1 MGKNRSVI
9 FKAGDYLAPRF
20 WPMWI
25 VIGLLRLVA
34 VLPYSAAM
42 GIGRMLG
49 NLVYHLSRTR
59 RAVVDTNLE
68 LCFPEKS
75 RAEREQIKRETY
87 RNFGVALIEM
97 AICWWWSD
105 RRLRPLVEIRGKEH
119 LDAVLA
125 AGKGAI
131 LLSGHFTSLEIG
143 GRLLSMYLPFQTIY
157 RTQRNALFDSFLYT
171 RRSSYLQRVVSRK
184 DMRQLMRGIRE
195 GIPTWYAP
203 DQDFRRERNVFAPF
217 MGVPAATITAGSRL
231 AEATGAAML
240 PYYPQRRRDGSG
252 YLLIIGEPLEN
263 FPSGDEVA
271 DATAINASI
280 GEFVRMDPGNYMWIH
295 ERFKTRPPG
304 EAPIY
309 R

>member
-1 MGKNRSVI
+1 
-9 FKAGDYLAPRF
+9 
-20 WPMWI
+20 MWI
-25 VIGLLRLVA
+25 TIGLLRLVA
-34 VLPYSAAM
+34 LLPYTLAI
-42 GIGRMLG
+42 GIGKLLG
-49 NLVYHLSRTR
+49 NLVYHLSRKR
-59 RAVVDTNLE
+59 RAVVDINLE
-68 LCFPEKS
+68 LCFPQKS
-75 RAEREQIKRETY
+75 RAERARIKREAY
-87 RNFGVALIEM
+87 RNFGVGLIEM
-97 AICWWWSD
+97 AICWWWPD
-105 RRLRPLVEIRGKEH
+105 RRLEPLVEIEGKEH
-119 LDAVLA
+119 LDAVLDS
-125 AGKGAI
+125 GRGAI

-157 RTQRNALFDSFLYT
+157 RTQRNALFDSYLYT

-184 DMRQLMRGIRE
+184 DMRRLIKGIRE

-252 YLLIIGEPLEN
+252 YLLIIGKPLEN

-280 GEFVRMDPGNYMWIH
+280 GEFIRMDPGNYMWIH

-304 EAPIY
+304 EDPVY
-309 R
+309 P